1 MFETRLKALKELQ
14 IGHSLN
20 CLALVPGANLFYLT
34 GVQKFLSERPIV
46 AFLPVENVPILLL
59 PAFEAAGLE
68 KAMTFEARFY
78 TYTDEQGYAGA
89 LARACRELNLGGA
102 RLGVEYLTMRVLER
116 QIIAEAAPNVRFENA
131 DGLMTTLRVRKDA
144 TEVEAMTKAARINE
158 QAFRHLM
165 QVIRPGQTEKQL
177 ATAYQIAAWQAG
189 AEGFAFDP
197 LIVAGPN
204 AASAHSY
211 PSDRPIRDGEL
222 VVVDCGV
229 RYGGYCSDITRTLA
243 VGSVSAEWAHIYETV
258 RRANEAGRAFARP
271 GVTAQE
277 VDRVTRKVI
286 REAGYGEYFTH
297 RTGHGLG
304 LEVHEFPYIV
314 EGSDLILQSGMVFT
328 VEPGIYIPGLGGVRI
343 EDNVLLTETGATT
356 LTDLPRDL
364 TFL

>member
-1 MFETRLKALKELQ
+1 
-14 IGHSLN
+14 
-20 CLALVPGANLFYLT
+20 
-34 GVQKFLSERPIV
+34 
-46 AFLPVENVPILLL
+46 
-59 PAFEAAGLE
+59 
-68 KAMTFEARFY
+68 
-78 TYTDEQGYAGA
+78 
-89 LARACRELNLGGA
+89 
-102 RLGVEYLTMRVLER
+102 VEYLTMRVLER
-116 QIIAEAAPNVRFENA
+116 QIITEAAPNVRFENA
-131 DGLMTTLRVRKDA
+131 DGLMTTLRVRKDP
-144 TEVEAMTKAARINE
+144 TEVEAMTNAAHING
-158 QAFRHLM
+158 QAFRQLM
-165 QVIRPGQTEKQL
+165 QMIRPGQTEKQL
-177 ATAYQIAAWQAG
+177 ATAYQMAAWQAG
-189 AEGFAFDP
+189 AEGFAFNP

-204 AASAHSY
+204 AAAAHSY

-243 VGSVSAEWAHIYETV
+243 VGSVSEEWAHIYGIV

-277 VDRVTRKVI
+277 IDRVTRKVI

-314 EGSDLILQSGMVFT
+314 EGSELILQSGMVFT
-328 VEPGIYIPGLGGVRI
+328 VEPGIYIPGSGGVRI

-364 TFL
+364 ISL